1 MKIIWAKHPFL
12 YSLMSSNTSSATNNT
27 NTSTSRRGKKSTQSS
42 SEVVVP
48 EPNIEVVQELTIE
61 VPKSEVEEA
70 TPVVQV
76 EKAPPVNFWKE
87 KMRRDAEAAVQKAKE
102 ALKAAE
108 EASASVEKTIK
119 SAQQATSHTKKVES
133 ESNEKS
139 EDKDGWETVNTKRK
153 GPFKG
158 KPQPARAHTQTKP
171 VAQVSEQAPAK
182 IQSKPVTGD
191 KQGFKPKQGSDQQP
205 RKPRDQKFVPKEP
218 TEEQVAYRAR
228 KAAALEIAQ
237 KAMIQECVN
246 AFPSNSREDVNS
258 QLRFVINYRKT
269 LVIDVSQDIPVQHE
283 GETFQFSRERFME
296 NRYFQNLVRDAF
308 VSLVPDGWLRFFQG
322 RNEGTYCIGIQ
333 LRRN

>member
-1 MKIIWAKHPFL
+1 
-12 YSLMSSNTSSATNNT
+12 MSSNTSSATNNT
-27 NTSTSRRGKKSTQSS
+27 NTSTSRRGKKSNQSS

-48 EPNIEVVQELTIE
+48 ESNVEIVQEASVE
-61 VPKSEVEEA
+61 VSTSEVEES

-158 KPQPARAHTQTKP
+158 KPQTARASTQTKP
-171 VAQVSEQAPAK
+171 VAQASTQAPTQAPAK
-182 IQSKPVTGD
+182 VQSKPVSGD

-228 KAAALEIAQ
+228 KAAALDIAQ

-308 VSLVPDGWLRFFQG
+308 VPLVPDGWLRFFQG

-333 LRRN
+333 LRRD